1 MKKELIVGKHVLSS
15 TNVLFSSIPYQQFIY
30 SCFLKKFLVISWLA
44 FSYSFTKN
52 LEQGQVFLDFF
63 FFLSF

>member
-30 SCFLKKFLVISWLA
+30 SLFLKKKKQNPEVLVQSSLYFQA
-44 FSYSFTKN
+44 FDKFKKREN
-52 LEQGQVFLDFF
+52 
-63 FFLSF
+63 